1 VPLETLI
8 GAAAA
13 FCTTISYIPQLKKV
27 WDTGETG
34 DLSLK
39 MLLLLA
45 SGLALWILYGL
56 MRSDIVIVAA
66 NAVSLTLLGCII
78 WFKLRERK
86 APYDA
91 KRSGRA

>member
-1 VPLETLI
+1 VPFESLI

-13 FCTTISYIPQLKKV
+13 FCTTVSYIPQLKKV

-45 SGLALWILYGL
+45 SGLALWIFYGL

-86 APYDA
+86 TPDDA

>member
-1 VPLETLI
+1 
-8 GAAAA
+8 
-13 FCTTISYIPQLKKV
+13 
-27 WDTGETG
+27 
-34 DLSLK
+34 
-39 MLLLLA
+39 
-45 SGLALWILYGL
+45 

-86 APYDA
+86 APDDA